1 METAMTLS
9 RLADWIIVI
18 SFFSLCSAGLGCIIA
33 ELVTMV
39 IDSIRKAL
47 KRHRERRNKTAEEQS
62 VE

>member
-18 SFFSLCSAGLGCIIA
+18 SFFSLCGAGLGCIIS
-33 ELVTMV
+33 ELIMMI

-47 KRHRERRNKTAEEQS
+47 KRRRERRNKAAEEQS
-62 VE
+62 AE